1 MASFTKAEILEA
13 TGASAVADA
22 GTAVF
27 SGVET
32 DTRVIGKGA
41 LFVALKGERFDGH
54 DFVGTAVQ
62 QGAAGIIVSQMR
74 DEYKAAGVTVFLTDN
89 TLKAYQDLARFH
101 RRRFSI
107 PVVAVTGSVGKTSTR
122 NMIASVLSQK
132 YKVLQTEKNFNNEI
146 GLPRTLLQLTAQ
158 HEACVVEMGMRGLGQ
173 IAELAAI
180 AEPTIG
186 VVTNVG
192 KSHIELLGS
201 QENIA
206 QAKSELVRS
215 LDENG
220 TAVLNN
226 DDSFVAP
233 MAALCRGSVLTY
245 GTEESDAVWAE
256 HIAVSGQGVTFRC
269 HCAGHVFDA
278 QIPAISR
285 HHAYNG
291 LAAAAVGYVTGLAA
305 EEIQRGLAAYK
316 GVPMREELVHVAP
329 YTFINDAYNANPA
342 SMSAA
347 IHSLDTLTDGRKIAV
362 LGGML
367 ELGDW
372 TQAEH
377 EKIGRDIAASGVDV
391 LIAMEPLGGYI
402 ADAARKSGMSQVYTA
417 ETHDECAACLKK
429 LLQPGD
435 TILLK
440 GSRRF
445 AMEKILSYFERK
457 SCEC

>member
-1 MASFTKAEILEA
+1 MINKSIFAGNSSIDNVITSDGVFHQNTCGGNCFHAAMAARILSEENR
-13 TGASAVADA
+13 VAILSSVPENFPESIITSLNEHGID
-22 GTAVF
+22 T
-27 SGVET
+27 SLITHESEKVEWNE
-32 DTRVIGKGA
+32 
-41 LFVALKGERFDGH
+41 LFVYGADGERRDGIFISLRS
-54 DFVGTAVQ
+54 DLDGKVLSA
-62 QGAAGIIVSQMR
+62 
-74 DEYKAAGVTVFLTDN
+74 DEKKRL
-89 TLKAYQDLARFH
+89 
-101 RRRFSI
+101 
-107 PVVAVTGSVGKTSTR
+107 
-122 NMIASVLSQK
+122 LSQK
-132 YKVLQTEKNFNNEI
+132 YDVLQTEKNFNNEI
-146 GLPRTLLQLTAQ
+146 GLPRTLLQLTER

-206 QAKSELVRS
+206 KAKSELVLA
-215 LDENG
+215 LDEKG
-220 TAVLNN
+220 TAVLNA

-245 GTEESDAVWAE
+245 GTEAGDDIWAE
-256 HIAVSGQGVTFRC
+256 QIAVSEQGVTFTC
-269 HCAGHVFDA
+269 HCGSDVFAA

-291 LAAAAVGYVTGLAA
+291 LAAAAVGCLTGLSA
-305 EEIQRGLAAYK
+305 EEIRRGLAAYK
-316 GVPMREELVHVAP
+316 GVPMREELISLAP

-347 IHSLDTLTDGRKIAV
+347 IRSLGALTTGRKIAV

-372 TQAEH
+372 AREEH
-377 EKIGRDIAASGVDV
+377 EAIGREIASSGIDV
-391 LIAMEPLGGYI
+391 LITMGELAGYI
-402 ADAARKSGMSQVYTA
+402 AGAAREGGMKQVYTA
-417 ETHDECAACLKK
+417 ATHDECAACLKE

-435 TILLK
+435 TVLLK
-440 GSRRF
+440 GSRGF